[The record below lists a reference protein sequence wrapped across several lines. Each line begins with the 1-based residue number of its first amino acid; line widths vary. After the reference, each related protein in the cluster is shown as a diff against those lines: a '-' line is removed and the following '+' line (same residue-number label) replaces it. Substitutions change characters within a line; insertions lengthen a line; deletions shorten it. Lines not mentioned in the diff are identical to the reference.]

1 MLKIKS
7 YTKAILYLIKNADNN
22 YYNNLVYNFYGN
34 KANLREAIGTLIEN
48 KVMNIAN
55 NKYYINN
62 KIKYWILNERRNL
75 SQHENENMAL
85 RIKKDIVIIS
95 DRVDKIDWSESYILN
110 SQYNLRVRSGIIKIK
125 RIEEDGISI
134 KKLDYELLKNKMAS
148 KMNIALKI
156 KSKLYKGDLLEIG
169 YYIWF
174 KNIKKYI
181 LNA

>member
-1 MLKIKS
+1 MKS
-7 YTKAILYLIKNADNN
+7 YTKAILYTIKNADGN

-48 KVMNIAN
+48 KVMNIVN

-62 KIKYWILNERRNL
+62 EIKYWILNEHRNL
-75 SQHENENMAL
+75 SLHENENMAL
-85 RIKKDIVIIS
+85 KIRKDIVIIS
-95 DRVDKIDWSESYILN
+95 GNVDKIDFPEFYILN
-110 SQYNLRVRSGIIKIK
+110 GQYNLRVRFGIIKIK
-125 RIEEDGISI
+125 RIEENGISI

-156 KSKLYKGDLLEIG
+156 KSNIYRGDLLEIG
-169 YYIWF
+169 YYMWF
-174 KNIKKYI
+174 KNVKKYI

>member
-1 MLKIKS
+1 MKS
-7 YTKAILYLIKNADNN
+7 YTKAILYTIKNGDDN
-22 YYNNLVYNFYGN
+22 YYNNLVYNFHGT

-48 KVMNIAN
+48 KVMNIVN

-62 KIKYWILNERRNL
+62 EIKYWILNEQRNL

-85 RIKKDIVIIS
+85 KIRKDIVIIS
-95 DRVDKIDWSESYILN
+95 DNINKIDFPEFYILN
-110 SQYNLRVRSGIIKIK
+110 SQYNLRVRFGIIKIK
-125 RIEEDGISI
+125 RIEEDNILI
-134 KKLDYELLKNKMAS
+134 KKLDYEPLKNKMIS

-156 KSKLYKGDLLEIG
+156 KSNLYKGDLLELG